1 VRKTGTIAGAASALA
16 AWAAFI
22 PAAGAQQPAP
32 PQAQAPASPQA
43 DAAAAFHA
51 EITRLYRADRTAPD
65 RRADMQAVSDTLD
78 AFWNRVKADK
88 ATYLPLLRAELVR
101 PGNPPFF
108 YFDGAEL
115 LRDASDSRADGALA
129 LSVIERVDLSQI
141 ELSGYLIALNFY
153 VNHGYDTRR
162 AALRWL
168 DLPRDTTIIVQPL
181 PHTFYYDRFEALIFS
196 LFAMDEQR
204 FVGDLAARL
213 QATHDDLEIRDL
225 LTAIWLTAT
234 PEGRAAIAAFSE
246 DTARPAAARQFAR
259 DVLAWRG
266 EGAAPTQSEA
276 ELRQARREILAHPFV
291 HDSFDHFRAITEQLV
306 RATAP
311 GQAPAPQA
319 DARTH

>member
-1 VRKTGTIAGAASALA
+1 MDMLGGAAAALA
-16 AWAAFI
+16 AWAAFAP
-22 PAAGAQQPAP
+22 PADAEQPAP
-32 PQAQAPASPQA
+32 QAQNAPQSSV
-43 DAAAAFHA
+43 AAAFHA
-51 EITRLYRADRTAPD
+51 EITRLYRADRTAPE

-78 AFWNRVKADK
+78 TFWNRVKADK

-101 PGNPPFF
+101 PDNPPFF

-115 LRDASDSRADGALA
+115 LRDASDSRADGQLA
-129 LSVIERVDLSQI
+129 LSVTERVDLSQI

-181 PHTFYYDRFEALIFS
+181 PHTFYYDRFEALVFS
-196 LFAMDEQR
+196 LFGMDEHR
-204 FVGDLAARL
+204 FVGDLVARL

-225 LTAIWLTAT
+225 LTAVWLTAT
-234 PEGRAAIAAFSE
+234 PEGRAAIAAFG
-246 DTARPAAARQFAR
+246 DDPARPEAARRFAR
-259 DVLAWRG
+259 DVLAYRG

-276 ELRQARREILAHPFV
+276 ELRQARREILAQPFV
-291 HDSFDHFRAITEQLV
+291 HDSFDRFRAITAQLV

-311 GQAPAPQA
+311 DQPAAPQGNA
-319 DARTH
+319 PH